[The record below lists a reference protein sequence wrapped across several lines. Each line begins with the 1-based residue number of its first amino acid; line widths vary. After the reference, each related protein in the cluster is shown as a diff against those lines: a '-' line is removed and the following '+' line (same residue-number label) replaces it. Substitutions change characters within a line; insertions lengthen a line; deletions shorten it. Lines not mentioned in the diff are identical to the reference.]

1 MKLWMSDEK
10 APSHRLVRF
19 YGEQHSGYAYLGD
32 LDDEQIKALFKEIK
46 PDLDLHKNL
55 ETLKY
60 FGYLNLF
67 VISKTKHA

>member
-1 MKLWMSDEK
+1 MRLWISDEK

-32 LDDEQIKALFKEIK
+32 LDDAQIKALFKEIK
-46 PDLDLHKNL
+46 PDLDLDKNL

-67 VISKTKHA
+67 VIAKTNRS